1 MHPRFYSFRALGSLQ
16 FSLEH
21 SLDTV
26 GERALGILGS
36 QEYVWWVHSV
46 FFSVF
51 LWEHKIYYKFS
62 CWKKE
67 QLHSEKKKIESI

>member
-51 LWEHKIYYKFS
+51 LWELKFITS
-62 CWKKE
+62 FLAEKKNNCT
-67 QLHSEKKKIESI
+67 EKKKIESI